1 MIPLDELVPSYRRA
15 RDRWSD
21 APTLARHYDTVEEA
35 YGGSGQSLIECVK
48 SYIECVCRTIIADY
62 GAAVDSNA
70 STTDLLVAA
79 LDKLGLRNTRGTS
92 RFDRVLSAHN
102 KLADALSDVRNH
114 DAPIAHG
121 KDGFLDALAS
131 HHVRL
136 YLLTGDTILSLLLG
150 ALDGSEPNLI
160 HTREPYER
168 FDHFNSAIDGVVRVK
183 AEVEDDGV
191 VVLEFRTPVLVEGL
205 KLRVEPSRLL
215 YGIDR
220 SAYVEILES
229 LPTTFEVEEGTD
241 EPRAQGTAAV
251 PPLATAA
258 TEPLRPRIVESYVG
272 RFASLKPDL
281 EQFLSR
287 HGVPSSAAN
296 RVLDSL
302 LAAFDDAAVLDWQHR
317 EPMRARVLVSLKRVL
332 RSAGPKHPP
341 PDRLAAHVMQWFI
354 ENEPVADTALRH
366 DRAVVETKRLG
377 KGRATT
383 TARMG
388 KKS

>member
-21 APTLARHYDTVEEA
+21 APTLARHYDTIAEA

-70 STTDLLVAA
+70 STTELLVAA
-79 LDKLGLRNTRGTS
+79 LDRLGLRNSRGAS

-102 KLADALSDVRNH
+102 KLADALSDARNH
-114 DAPIAHG
+114 DAPVAHG

-168 FDHFNSAIDGVVRVK
+168 FDHFNSAIDSVVGVK
-183 AEVEDDGV
+183 ADVDDDGV
-191 VVLEFRTPVLVEGL
+191 VVLEFRTPVLSEGL

-215 YGIDR
+215 YGLDR
-220 SAYVEILES
+220 GAYVEILES
-229 LPTTFEVEEGTD
+229 LPSTFEVEEATD
-241 EPRAQGTAAV
+241 EPRAEDSSAL
-251 PPLATAA
+251 PPLAIAA
-258 TEPLRPRIVESYVG
+258 TAPLHPQIVESYVG
-272 RFASLKPDL
+272 RFAGLKPGL
-281 EQFLSR
+281 EKLLFNQ
-287 HGVPSSAAN
+287 GVPNSVAS

-332 RSAGPKHPP
+332 KSAGPKHPP
-341 PDRLAAHVMQWFI
+341 PHKLAAVVLQWLI
-354 ENEPVADTALRH
+354 ENEPVTDTAPPY
-366 DRAVVETKRLG
+366 DRVVAETNRLG
-377 KGRATT
+377 EGGANAISRT
-383 TARMG
+383 G
-388 KKS
+388 KP

>member
-1 MIPLDELVPSYRRA
+1 MIPFDELVPSYRRA
-15 RDRWSD
+15 RDRWRD
-21 APTLARHYDTVEEA
+21 APTLACHYDTVEEA

-62 GAAVDSNA
+62 GGAVDSNA
-70 STTDLLVAA
+70 STTELLVAA
-79 LDKLGLRNTRGTS
+79 LDRLGLRNSRGAS

-102 KLADALSDVRNH
+102 KLADALSEARNH

-150 ALDGSEPNLI
+150 ALDGSEPNLV

-168 FDHFNSAIDGVVRVK
+168 FGHFNSAIDSIVGVK
-183 AEVEDDGV
+183 ADVDDDGV
-191 VVLEFRTPVLVEGL
+191 VVLEFRTPVLSEGL
-205 KLRVEPSRLL
+205 KLRIEPSRLL

-220 SAYVEILES
+220 GAYVEVLES
-229 LPTTFEVEEGTD
+229 LPSTFEIEEGAD
-241 EPRAQGTAAV
+241 EPAV
-251 PPLATAA
+251 EGALALPPLAVVAPA
-258 TEPLRPRIVESYVG
+258 PVRPRMVTSYLG
-272 RFASLKPDL
+272 RFAGLRPGL
-281 EQFLSR
+281 EKVLS
-287 HGVPSSAAN
+287 HQGVPHSAAD

-302 LAAFDDAAVLDWQHR
+302 LAAFDDAAVLDWQDR

-341 PDRLAAHVMQWFI
+341 PEKLAAAVLQWLT
-354 ENEPVADTALRH
+354 ENQPVAATTPRD
-366 DRAVVETKRLG
+366 DRAVAETKG
-377 KGRATT
+377 IGANTV
-383 TARMG
+383 ARKG
-388 KKS
+388 KKL

>member
-1 MIPLDELVPSYRRA
+1 MIPFDELVPSYRRA

-35 YGGSGQSLIECVK
+35 YSGSGQSLIECVK

-62 GAAVDSNA
+62 GAAADSDA
-70 STTDLLVAA
+70 STTELLVAA
-79 LDKLGLRNTRGTS
+79 LERLGLRNSRGAS

-102 KLADALSDVRNH
+102 KLADALSDARNH
-114 DAPIAHG
+114 DAPVAHG

-168 FDHFNSAIDGVVRVK
+168 FVHFSSAIDRVVSVK
-183 AEVEDDGV
+183 ADVDDDGV
-191 VVLEFRTPVLVEGL
+191 VVLEFRTPVLSEGL

-220 SAYVEILES
+220 AAYVEILES
-229 LPTTFEVEEGTD
+229 LPSTFEIEEDTD
-241 EPRAQGTAAV
+241 KPPAEGAPALPPMAIAAPPIRAQLV
-251 PPLATAA
+251 K
-258 TEPLRPRIVESYVG
+258 SYAG
-272 RFASLKPDL
+272 RFAGLKPGL
-281 EQFLSR
+281 ENLLS
-287 HGVPSSAAN
+287 HQGVPSTAAS

-332 RSAGPKHPP
+332 KSAGPKHPP
-341 PDRLAAHVMQWFI
+341 PHKLAAVVLQWLI
-354 ENEPVADTALRH
+354 EKEPVADRTSRD
-366 DRAVVETKRLG
+366 DRVEAETTGIGERGAKSASR
-377 KGRATT
+377 KGTQP
-383 TARMG
+383 
-388 KKS
+388 